1 MFIGIV
7 KTYWR
12 FIIFLI
18 FIYLVYKLCMSLSNI
33 TVRGQEEKL
42 YNALSKSF
50 NFLFDKIPDLIVD
63 IPDINLDNFSY
74 LLKTIPTIPTV
85 PTNTRVNINQ
95 PHCSFS
101 FPNPFGVAKCVAQK
115 ALEIARKAVSFLCL
129 HENTLINMEHNNIKK
144 IKDINIG
151 DKVLNNNN
159 KYSTVFDIH
168 KELVNKTITL
178 YGINDMEPFFTKSHP
193 LCSSNNEFVS
203 LDIESCIKECPEK
216 KDLIKKLEINS
227 KIYIYNN
234 DSKKL
239 EEIIV
244 KKINSKEFNKS
255 FYVYDLTFEDMEN
268 GTYIA
273 NNLLVNSQEPNYLS
287 NPKIA
292 CIISCI
298 AFNNYKKRNNYI
310 MDIEYIIN
318 KTHDIEITKDEAKLY
333 FNYICNKIK
342 KEKYNELG
350 LFINSLWI
358 KYYNILNDSFLY
370 ISNRRINSRHN

>member
-1 MFIGIV
+1 MFIRIV

-18 FIYLVYKLCMSLSNI
+18 FLYLLYKLCMSLSKV

-42 YNALSKSF
+42 YNALGKSF
-50 NFLFDKIPDLIVD
+50 YFLFDKVPDLIVD
-63 IPDINLDNFSY
+63 VPNINLDNFSH

-95 PHCSFS
+95 PHCSFK
-101 FPNPFGVAKCVAQK
+101 FPNPAGVAKCVAQK
-115 ALEIARKAVSFLCL
+115 AAEIAKKAVSFLCV
-129 HENTLINMEHNNIKK
+129 HENTLINMENNNLKK

-159 KYSTVFDIH
+159 TYSTVFDIH
-168 KELVNKTITL
+168 KELVNESITL

-193 LCSSNNEFVS
+193 LCTNNNEFLS
-203 LDIESCIKECPEK
+203 LDPESCIKECPEK
-216 KDLIKKLEINS
+216 KYLIKKLEINS

-234 DSKKL
+234 NSKKL

-244 KKINSKEFNKS
+244 KKINSKVFNKS
-255 FYVYDLTFEDMEN
+255 FYVFDLTFEDMEN

-273 NNLLVNSQEPNYLS
+273 NNILVNSQEPNYLS

-298 AFNNYKKRNNYI
+298 AYINYNNRDNYI
-310 MDIEYIIN
+310 MDIKDIVN
-318 KTHDIEITKDEAKLY
+318 KTHDIKITKDEAKIY

-342 KEKYNELG
+342 KDKYSELG
-350 LFINSLWI
+350 KFANNLWI
-358 KYYNILNDSFLY
+358 KYYNILNDSFLC
-370 ISNRRINSRHN
+370 ISSRTNNSRNN